1 MNDRLKKIIYTASHR
16 GTKEMDI
23 ILSSYV
29 KSNIENIKNYDLLE
43 SLLCES
49 DEYIYDLIINS
60 KPSKYD
66 EILKD
71 IIQQY

>member
-23 ILSSYV
+23 ILSSYI

-49 DEYIYDLIINS
+49 DEYIYDLIINNKS
-60 KPSKYD
+60 SKYD